1 MYRTLKNVAASATIA
16 LAAMAGSATAA
27 DNFPNG
33 PVTIVVGAKPGGG
46 LDTLSRIFA
55 PALTEALNDQPIVV
69 ANRPGAGQLIGLK
82 YTKPAKPNGQTVVMI
97 SGSAM
102 IATMVKET
110 GVDVLQDF
118 KPVAH
123 VAVANLAV
131 VAPKARNIN
140 SVADLKQA
148 ILGADAAGEQLR
160 WAHTGKGSITDVAMT
175 SWLLAN
181 DLQDK
186 VQDVPFAGGA
196 PARAAIIGD
205 QVAFG
210 VVGTHHY
217 LANLDTMSAI
227 GVMAEERDG
236 LAPDMK
242 SFAEQNTE
250 FVAMP
255 APYLVLAPKDTPDAV
270 MEKLTAAFKFAIDD
284 PATQEKVKNANLN
297 VVFMGS
303 AETHEHMKTLM
314 DAWRPTTDAV
324 AGSL

>member
-1 MYRTLKNVAASATIA
+1 MIGHFKTLLAGVAIAATSIAAPA
-16 LAAMAGSATAA
+16 LANDYPS
-27 DNFPNG
+27 G

-55 PALTEALNDQPIVV
+55 PALTEALDNQPIVV

-82 YTKPAKPNGQTVVMI
+82 FTKPAKADGHTVVMI

-110 GVDVLQDF
+110 GVNVLEDF

-131 VAPKARNIN
+131 VAPKARNLN
-140 SVADLKQA
+140 SVADMKRA
-148 ILGADAAGEQLR
+148 IEDAYAAGNPLR

-175 SWLLAN
+175 SWLISN
-181 DLQDK
+181 GLQDK

-255 APYLVLAPKDTPDAV
+255 APYLVLAPKETPDDV
-270 MEKLTAAFKFAIDD
+270 IEELTAAFKFAIDD
-284 PATQEKVKNANLN
+284 PATQEKVKKANLN
-297 VVFMGS
+297 VVFMDGP
-303 AETHEHMKTLM
+303 ATREHMKVLM
-314 DAWRPTTDAV
+314 DSWRPTTDAV

>member
-1 MYRTLKNVAASATIA
+1 MLKYVKKSLVPAA
-16 LAAMAGSATAA
+16 LAVACLTAPA
-27 DNFPNG
+27 LASDFPNG

-55 PALTEALNDQPIVV
+55 PALTEALDNQPIVV

-82 YTKPAKPNGQTVVMI
+82 FTKPAKPDGQTVVMI

-110 GVDVLQDF
+110 GVDVLADF

-131 VAPKARNIN
+131 VAPKARGLN
-140 SVADLKQA
+140 SVADMKKA
-148 ILGADAAGEQLR
+148 IEDAYEAGDPLR
-160 WAHTGKGSITDVAMT
+160 WAHTGKGSITHVAMT
-175 SWLLAN
+175 SWLMSN
-181 DLQDK
+181 DLEGK

-227 GVMAEERDG
+227 GVMADERDG
-236 LAPDMK
+236 LAPDML

-255 APYLVLAPKDTPDAV
+255 APYLVLAPKDTPDDV
-270 MEKLTAAFKFAIDD
+270 VEKLTAAFKFAIDD
-284 PATQEKVKNANLN
+284 SATQEKVKNANLN
-297 VVFMGS
+297 VVFMDGS
-303 AETHEHMKTLM
+303 TTHDHMKTLM
-314 DAWRPTTDAV
+314 DSWRPTTDAV

>member
-1 MYRTLKNVAASATIA
+1 MLKQLKTILAVAAV
-16 LAAMAGSATAA
+16 AAMGVAA
-27 DNFPNG
+27 PAVAQDFPTG

-55 PALTEALNDQPIVV
+55 PALTEALDDQPIVV

-82 YTKPAKPNGQTVVMI
+82 FTKPAKPDGHTIVMI

-102 IATMVKET
+102 IATMVNET
-110 GVDVLQDF
+110 GVDVVNDF
-118 KPVAH
+118 KQIAH

-131 VAPKARNIN
+131 VAPQARDLN
-140 SVADLKQA
+140 SVDDLKAA
-148 ILGADAAGEQLR
+148 ILKAHEEGNPLR
-160 WAHTGKGSITDVAMT
+160 WAHTGKGSITHVAMT
-175 SWLLAN
+175 SWLMSN
-181 DLQDK
+181 DLVGK

-217 LANLDTMSAI
+217 LANLDTLSAI
-227 GVMAEERDG
+227 GVMADERDG
-236 LAPDMK
+236 LAPDML
-242 SFAEQNTE
+242 SFAEQGTE

-255 APYLVLAPKDTPDAV
+255 APYLVLAPKDTPDDVVA
-270 MEKLTAAFKFAIDD
+270 KLTAAFKAAVDD
-284 PATQEKVKNANLN
+284 PETQEKVKNANLN
-297 VVFMGS
+297 VVYMD
-303 AETHEHMKTLM
+303 APATREQMIKLM
-314 DAWRPTTDAV
+314 DSWRPTTDAV

>member
-1 MYRTLKNVAASATIA
+1 MYRTIKGIAASATIA
-16 LAAMAGSATAA
+16 LTAMAGAATAA
-27 DNFPNG
+27 DDFPNG

-55 PALTEALNDQPIVV
+55 PALTQALDDQPIVV

-82 YTKPAKPNGQTVVMI
+82 YTKPAKANGQTIVMI

-110 GVDVLQDF
+110 GVDVLNDF

-131 VAPKARNIN
+131 VAPKARNLN

-148 ILGADAAGEQLR
+148 ILDADAAGEQLR

-181 DLQDK
+181 GLQDK

-236 LAPDMK
+236 LAPDML

-255 APYLVLAPKDTPDAV
+255 APYIVLAPKDTPDEV
-270 MEKLTAAFKFAIDD
+270 IEELTSAFKFAIDD
-284 PATQEKVKNANLN
+284 PATQEKVQNANLN
-297 VVFMGS
+297 VVFMGG
-303 AETHEHMKTLM
+303 AETLEHMKALM

>member
-1 MYRTLKNVAASATIA
+1 MKHFKSLIAGAALALTGATAPAVAA
-16 LAAMAGSATAA
+16 
-27 DNFPNG
+27 DFPNG

-55 PALTEALNDQPIVV
+55 PALTEALDNQPIVV

-82 YTKPAKPNGQTVVMI
+82 FTKPAKADGQTVVMI

-110 GVDVLQDF
+110 GVNVLEDF

-131 VAPKARNIN
+131 VAPKARNLN
-140 SVADLKQA
+140 SVADMKKA
-148 ILGADAAGEQLR
+148 IEDAHAAGNPLR
-160 WAHTGKGSITDVAMT
+160 WAHTGKGSITHVAMT
-175 SWLLAN
+175 SWLISNGLE
-181 DLQDK
+181 DK

-227 GVMAEERDG
+227 GVMANERDG
-236 LAPDMK
+236 LAPDML

-255 APYLVLAPKDTPDAV
+255 APYIVLAPRDTPDEVVA
-270 MEKLTAAFKFAIDD
+270 ELTAAFKFAIDD
-284 PATQEKVKNANLN
+284 PATQEKVKKANLN
-297 VVFMGS
+297 VVFMEG
-303 AETHEHMKTLM
+303 AETHEHMKVLM
-314 DAWRPTTDAV
+314 DSWRPTTDAV
-324 AGSL
+324 SGSL

>member
-1 MYRTLKNVAASATIA
+1 MYRTLKSVAASAAIA
-16 LAAMAGSATAA
+16 LAAMTTAATAA

-55 PALTEALNDQPIVV
+55 PALTEALDNQPIVV

-82 YTKPAKPNGQTVVMI
+82 FTKPAQADGQTIVMI

-110 GVDVLQDF
+110 GVDVLKDF

-131 VAPKARNIN
+131 VAPKARNLN
-140 SVADLKQA
+140 SVADMKQA
-148 ILGADAAGEQLR
+148 IIDAYDAGEPLR

-181 DLQDK
+181 GLQDK

-196 PARAAIIGD
+196 PARAAIIGN

-255 APYLVLAPKDTPDAV
+255 APYIVLAPADTPDDV
-270 MEKLTAAFKFAIDD
+270 VEELTAAFKFAIDD
-284 PATQEKVKNANLN
+284 AATQEKVKNANLN
-297 VVFMGS
+297 VIFMDGPT
-303 AETHEHMKTLM
+303 THEHMKTLM
-314 DAWRPTTDAV
+314 GGWRPTTDAV

>member
-1 MYRTLKNVAASATIA
+1 MKNFKKLLSMVLVMGVFFTSPAFTS
-16 LAAMAGSATAA
+16 
-27 DNFPNG
+27 DFPNG

-55 PALTEALNDQPIVV
+55 PALTKALNNQPIVV

-82 YTKPAKPNGQTVVMI
+82 FTKPAKADGQTVVMMT
-97 SGSAM
+97 GSAM
-102 IATMVKET
+102 LATMVKKT
-110 GVDVLQDF
+110 GVNILEDF

-131 VAPKARNIN
+131 VAPKARNLN
-140 SVADLKQA
+140 SVSDLKKA
-148 ILGADAAGEQLR
+148 IEKAHDEGNSLR
-160 WAHTGKGSITDVAMT
+160 WAHTGKGSITHVAMT
-175 SWLLAN
+175 SWLMSN
-181 DLQDK
+181 GLQDK
-186 VQDVPFAGGA
+186 VQDIPFAGGA
-196 PARAAIIGD
+196 PARAAIIGN

-217 LANLDTMSAI
+217 LANLDTLSAI
-227 GVMAEERDG
+227 GVMADERDG

-255 APYLVLAPKDTPDAV
+255 SPYMVLAPKNTPDDIV
-270 MEKLTAAFKFAIDD
+270 KQLTAAFKFAIDD
-284 PATQEKVKNANLN
+284 AETQKKIKKANLN
-297 VVFMGS
+297 VIFMDGPK
-303 AETHEHMKTLM
+303 THDHMRTLM
-314 DAWRPTTDAV
+314 ESWKPTTDAV

>member
-1 MYRTLKNVAASATIA
+1 MIGHLKTLLTSAAIAVIGASAP
-16 LAAMAGSATAA
+16 AMAN
-27 DNFPNG
+27 DFPNG
-33 PVTIVVGAKPGGG
+33 PVTIVVGAKPSGG

-55 PALTEALNDQPIVV
+55 PALTEALDDQPIVV

-82 YTKPAKPNGQTVVMI
+82 FTKPAKADGQTVVMI

-110 GVDVLQDF
+110 GVNVLEDF

-131 VAPKARNIN
+131 VAPKARNLN
-140 SVADLKQA
+140 SVADMKKA
-148 ILGADAAGEQLR
+148 IEDAYEAGNPLR

-175 SWLLAN
+175 SWLISNGLE
-181 DLQDK
+181 DK

-227 GVMAEERDG
+227 GVMANERDG

-242 SFAEQNTE
+242 SFAEQGTE

-255 APYLVLAPKDTPDAV
+255 APYIVLAPRDTPDDVVA
-270 MEKLTAAFKFAIDD
+270 ELTAAFKFAIDD
-284 PATQEKVKNANLN
+284 PATQEKVKKANLN
-297 VVFMGS
+297 VVFMDG
-303 AETHEHMKTLM
+303 AETLEHMKELM
-314 DAWRPTTDAV
+314 DSWRPTTDAV
-324 AGSL
+324 AGAL